1 MKCNTNLIY
10 ALISIIVI
18 VIIVI
23 LIFNKTD
30 TNFDTI
36 FDANFDKNFNT
47 NLKHN
52 NNHKGDRENKF
63 NTTNI
68 IENFDVEQTII
79 DNNIYINSLL
89 SQLNNVAEISVSA
102 NTDNINKNFIN
113 NISSNVNAITSNI
126 SNYYNTNNNSDSGV
140 IKNITGLENNLT
152 DLENMIKNMNLI
164 KVRNKEYSTI
174 KSLNN
179 GMDMQLIKTPNTYFT
194 DLKTGSN
201 TAAYLLMMNKG
212 CLSVGANDYD
222 VYKCNDKNPKQYFK
236 IQNILN
242 EKDYTNNIDLSL
254 PSGTDDL
261 SAVTYP
267 FAMIKSVNND
277 NCLTNNHGNITVQPC
292 YSFVAQRWMPL

>member
-113 NISSNVNAITSNI
+113 NISSNLNAITSNI

-236 IQNILN
+236 MQHILN
-242 EKDYTNNIDLSL
+242 EIDYKNNIELSQLTNNNISSVD
-254 PSGTDDL
+254 
-261 SAVTYP
+261 YP
-267 FAMIKSVNND
+267 FAMIKSVNNE
-277 NCLTNNHGNITVQPC
+277 NCLTNNHGVVTVQPC
-292 YSFVAQRWMPL
+292 RSFTAQRWMPL